1 MTAPVTPAV
10 VARWTSRP
18 NPTSGATCDECAAPL
33 HNARCDG
40 CGQLA
45 GRPVG
50 MLATLVDTPA
60 GAHIV
65 VAQRIAGGWAP
76 INTLPATS
84 ENLRALRRPG
94 ATGPERAVV
103 GGLW

>member
-1 MTAPVTPAV
+1 MTALAAPAV

-18 NPTSGATCDECAAPL
+18 SPAPGATCDECAAAL
-33 HNARCDG
+33 RNARCEG

-50 MLATLVDTPA
+50 MLATLVETPT
-60 GAHIV
+60 GVRIV

-76 INTLPATS
+76 VNTVPATS
-84 ENLRALRRPG
+84 ENLRALTRPG
-94 ATGPERAVV
+94 ATGPAPAAV
-103 GGLW
+103 GGLL

>member
-10 VARWTSRP
+10 VARWTTRP
-18 NPTSGATCDECAAPL
+18 SPAPGAICDECAAAL
-33 HNARCDG
+33 HNTRCDG

-45 GRPVG
+45 ERPVG

-76 INTLPATS
+76 VNALPATS
-84 ENLRALRRPG
+84 ENLRALSRPG
-94 ATGPERAVV
+94 ATGPAPAVV